1 MYMCACMLLLS
12 VQILKLEC
20 MYIYTCCRS
29 IHTCGIQYSLHVYTN
44 FIICVCFCH
53 TQCIAFDEYLFTAG
67 NDSAGTASITYTS
80 RLSPQPVT
88 VPFHHFSFPSSCSS
102 HPSRCRELM
111 YSSSTNKYNQ
121 IVRFF
126 VPLSGSSL
134 GVTEFIHDGTKLS
147 LGMNRTIALQGR
159 CSPIAVVKISGK
171 IRLVCVG
178 DRQRPMSCE
187 VRNGESVD
195 RFSIVCTPPLGY
207 FPLSNLSLL
216 SNFVAYGINRHEF
229 LYFTYGDEMYAIHPV
244 TYAVEPLSRLYPT
257 FSHCR
262 HLELVQNSAS
272 PQIASYCYLASDSSQ
287 IQVAYFD
294 LNSHSFVSVQSNG
307 PNVVRYDCPSP
318 GTVVEVSN
326 NGAYASFW
334 RGETLVGSFT
344 IVGDSVKFA
353 ECFEYENV
361 THFVYQDR
369 RLGTFI
375 KPNISVDLQSDVKH
389 LSTLVCHSPVCE
401 RLFVFDDKYVL
412 FYGRKSGREGWIVE
426 SISGQSVAMLRGGDP
441 SQFTLISDFAVR
453 IDDPTTSTNSPP
465 TSAEHRPRSVMPH
478 RLIIGSS
485 AGSGGGLIA
494 IIVIIIVVTVSSVH
508 FYRQRRLVYSKFQ
521 CLCCIQIH
529 NVQAIDASLLVR
541 YTPS

>member
-1 MYMCACMLLLS
+1 
-12 VQILKLEC
+12 
-20 MYIYTCCRS
+20 
-29 IHTCGIQYSLHVYTN
+29 
-44 FIICVCFCH
+44 
-53 TQCIAFDEYLFTAG
+53 
-67 NDSAGTASITYTS
+67 
-80 RLSPQPVT
+80 
-88 VPFHHFSFPSSCSS
+88 
-102 HPSRCRELM
+102 
-111 YSSSTNKYNQ
+111 
-121 IVRFF
+121 
-126 VPLSGSSL
+126 
-134 GVTEFIHDGTKLS
+134 
-147 LGMNRTIALQGR
+147 MNRTIELQGR
-159 CSPIAVVKISGK
+159 CDPIAVVEVSGK
-171 IRLVCVG
+171 IRLIYVG
-178 DRQRPMSCE
+178 DRQLLMSCE
-187 VRNGESVD
+187 VQSRESVAQIGLD
-195 RFSIVCTPPLGY
+195 CTRPLSY
-207 FPLSNLSLL
+207 FPLDNLSLL

-229 LYFTYGDEMYAIHPV
+229 LYFTYGDAMYAIHPV
-244 TYAVEPLSRLYPT
+244 SYSVQFLSELHPT

-262 HLELVQNSAS
+262 HLELVQNSAA
-272 PQIASYCYLASDSSQ
+272 PQIASYCYLASDTNQ
-287 IQVAYFD
+287 IQVAYFN
-294 LNSHSFVSVQSNG
+294 LNSHSFVPVQSNG

-326 NGAYASFW
+326 NGAYASF
-334 RGETLVGSFT
+334 RRDEILVGSFT
-344 IVGDSVKFA
+344 IVGDSVTFA

-375 KPNISVDLQSDVKH
+375 KPNISIDLQSDVKH

-412 FYGRKSGREGWIVE
+412 FYGRKSGLEGWIVE

-453 IDDPTTSTNSPP
+453 IDNPTTSTNSPP

-529 NVQAIDASLLVR
+529 NVQAIDAIVLLVR
-541 YTPS
+541 CSLKSCK